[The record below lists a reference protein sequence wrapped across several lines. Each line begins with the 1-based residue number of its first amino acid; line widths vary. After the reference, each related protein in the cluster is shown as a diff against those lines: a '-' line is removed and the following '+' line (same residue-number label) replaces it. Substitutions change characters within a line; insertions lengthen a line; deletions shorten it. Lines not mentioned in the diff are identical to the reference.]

1 MVLSPGA
8 GSCQPVRPSTG
19 DAVGELHTLVG
30 LFAFWP
36 GMAWSV
42 ETCVCMCVLGYNI
55 CWDIM
60 GCNWDVYIYIDMLIY
75 IYMLIFSKDW

>member
-60 GCNWDVYIYIDMLIY
+60 GCNWDVYIYIYRYANIY
-75 IYMLIFSKDW
+75 IYIC